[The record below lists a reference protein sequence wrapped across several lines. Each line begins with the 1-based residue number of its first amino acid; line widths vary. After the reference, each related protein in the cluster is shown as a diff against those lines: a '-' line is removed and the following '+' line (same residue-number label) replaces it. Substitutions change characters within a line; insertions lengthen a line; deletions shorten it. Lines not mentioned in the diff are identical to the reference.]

1 MVNDAAAS
9 ETNEAR
15 AVRGGL
21 SEDFGMTMEGESTGT
36 PQLMSREQVW
46 ILIINTKSK
55 RTETN
60 VP

>member
-1 MVNDAAAS
+1 
-9 ETNEAR
+9 
-15 AVRGGL
+15 
-21 SEDFGMTMEGESTGT
+21 MTMEGESTGT

-46 ILIINTKSK
+46 ILMIITKSE